1 MATSAVSTGTNQTVE
16 RELEVIFSLREG
28 YVWASWPTTVL
39 CMRIGPHDAVASMME
54 DFLAQDA
61 LGERLT
67 RNAPKSV

>member
-1 MATSAVSTGTNQTVE
+1 MTASAVSTGTNQTVE

-28 YVWASWPTTVL
+28 YVWASWPTTAL

-67 RNAPKSV
+67 SRAPNTL

>member
-1 MATSAVSTGTNQTVE
+1 MTAPAISTATNQTAE

-39 CMRIGPHDAVASMME
+39 CMRIGPHDVVAAMME

-61 LGERLT
+61 LGERLM
-67 RNAPKSV
+67 REVPKSG

>member
-28 YVWASWPTTVL
+28 YVWASWPTTFL